1 MTKIYDLF
9 YSDGNCR
16 DHFGRLEAADID
28 HAVDLSIEYFFKPEH
43 RDIIQKDY
51 VDEKEAFLIWVEPT
65 EEITEEMDY
74 DVVASYYN
82 IVESEDQET
91 RSFKTI
97 YGENNFFYVGT
108 NGKLIKDLDE
118 YTILENQKRLSQQLA

>member
-9 YSDGNCR
+9 YSDGNSR

-74 DVVASYYN
+74 GVVASYYN

-108 NGKLIKDLDE
+108 NGKLVKDLDE